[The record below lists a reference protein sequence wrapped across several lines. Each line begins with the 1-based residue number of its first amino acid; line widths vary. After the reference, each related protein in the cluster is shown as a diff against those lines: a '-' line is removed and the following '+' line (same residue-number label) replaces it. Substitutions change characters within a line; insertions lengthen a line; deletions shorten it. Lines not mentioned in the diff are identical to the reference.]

1 MDATI
6 SVPDQPDDLTSL
18 LAWLRDED
26 ELRGHVGRRTA
37 PIEHGHMGAVT
48 DALTVMV
55 GSGGAVTVL
64 LGSIAVWLKN
74 RRSDVTV
81 LLSLGDRKIQVDGK
95 RIKSD
100 PESLNALIQN
110 ATQALRE
117 ANEPADNAHN
127 RTTEPDGRT
136 G

>member
-1 MDATI
+1 VSRYGFPMDATI
-6 SVPDQPDDLTSL
+6 SLSGQPDDLTSL
-18 LAWLRDED
+18 LTWLRDED
-26 ELRGHVGRRTA
+26 ELRGRVSRRVA
-37 PIEHGHMGAVT
+37 PIQRGDMGAVT

-81 LLSLGDRKIQVDGK
+81 HLSLGDRKIQVDGK

-100 PESLNALIQN
+100 PASLNALIQH
-110 ATQALRE
+110 ATEALR
-117 ANEPADNAHN
+117 
-127 RTTEPDGRT
+127 DGP

>member
-6 SVPDQPDDLTSL
+6 SLPDRPDDLTSL
-18 LAWLRDED
+18 LAWLRNED
-26 ELRGHVGRRTA
+26 ELRGHVSRRVL
-37 PIEHGHMGAVT
+37 PIEPGHMGAVT

-81 LLSLGDRKIQVDGK
+81 LLSLGEKKIQVDGK

-100 PESLNALIQN
+100 PESLNALIRN
-110 ATQALRE
+110 ARE
-117 ANEPADNAHN
+117 ALHD
-127 RTTEPDGRT
+127 R
-136 G
+136 

>member
-6 SVPDQPDDLTSL
+6 SLPGQPDDLASL

-26 ELRGHVGRRTA
+26 ELRGHVSRRVA
-37 PIEHGHMGAVT
+37 PIQHGHMGAVT

-81 LLSLGDRKIQVDGK
+81 QLSLGDRKIQVDGK

-100 PESLNALIQN
+100 PQSLNALIQH
-110 ATQALRE
+110 AAEALRDD
-117 ANEPADNAHN
+117 PA
-127 RTTEPDGRT
+127 
-136 G
+136 

>member
-6 SVPDQPDDLTSL
+6 SLSGQPDDLTSL
-18 LAWLRDED
+18 LTWLRDED
-26 ELRGHVGRRTA
+26 ELRGHVTRRVA
-37 PIEHGHMGAVT
+37 PIQRGDMGAVT

-81 LLSLGDRKIQVDGK
+81 HLSLGDRKIQVDGK

-100 PESLNALIQN
+100 PASLNALIQH
-110 ATQALRE
+110 ATEALR
-117 ANEPADNAHN
+117 
-127 RTTEPDGRT
+127 DGP